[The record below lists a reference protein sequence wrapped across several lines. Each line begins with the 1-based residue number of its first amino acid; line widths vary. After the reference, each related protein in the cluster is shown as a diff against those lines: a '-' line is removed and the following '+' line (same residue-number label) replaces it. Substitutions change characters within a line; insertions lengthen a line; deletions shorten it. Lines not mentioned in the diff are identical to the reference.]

1 MRRLFYALAILAIA
15 LGIASP
21 YVWRWYWY
29 HTAKLAMSRT
39 DERVMVRGKCY
50 TR

>member
-1 MRRLFYALAILAIA
+1 MDTDNGRAVEEVRMKRFFYALAIIALA

-29 HTAKLAMSRT
+29 HTAKLAMR
-39 DERVMVRGKCY
+39 RI
-50 TR
+50 